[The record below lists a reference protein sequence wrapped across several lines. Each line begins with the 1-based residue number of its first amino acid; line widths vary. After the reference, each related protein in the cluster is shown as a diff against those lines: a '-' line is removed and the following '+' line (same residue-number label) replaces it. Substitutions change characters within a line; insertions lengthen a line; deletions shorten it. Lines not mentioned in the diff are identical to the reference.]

1 MSNRT
6 KILIAVVIIL
16 LAAGSRLVEHPWNF
30 TPVVAMSI
38 FAGCYLQKRW
48 AIILPL
54 GAMLASD
61 YFIGFYDWPVMVS
74 VYLSIILAFAIGWFL
89 KERLRWYNV
98 VGASLISS
106 VVFFLLTNF
115 AVWAFFSWYP
125 HTWSGLI
132 SCFTLALP
140 FFRNTVAGDLIY
152 TGLFFGLYEF
162 VLAWFA
168 KKLFVPVKS

>member
-6 KILIAVVIIL
+6 KILIAVIIIL
-16 LAAGSRLVEHPWNF
+16 LAAGSKLVKHPWNF

-61 YFIGFYDWPVMVS
+61 YFIGFYDWPVMAS
-74 VYLSIILAFAIGWFL
+74 VYLSIVLAFAIGWFL
-89 KERLRWYNV
+89 KKRLKWYSV

-106 VVFFLLTNF
+106 LVFFLLTNF

-125 HTWSGLI
+125 HTWLGLVN
-132 SCFTLALP
+132 CFTLALP

-162 VLAWFA
+162 ILAWSA
-168 KKLFVPVKS
+168 KKIFVPAKS